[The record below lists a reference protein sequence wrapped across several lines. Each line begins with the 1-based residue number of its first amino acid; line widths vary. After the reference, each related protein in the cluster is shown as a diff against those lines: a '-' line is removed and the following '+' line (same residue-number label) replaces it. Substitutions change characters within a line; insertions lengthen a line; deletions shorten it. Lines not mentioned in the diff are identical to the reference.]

1 MKKISAAVIAFM
13 IFCSCGLLNV
23 QSPEKARK
31 TANEFLNALYFRGN
45 AAEALSMT
53 SDAFKKA
60 GGGGILVSLQE
71 KMKRDFEKLE
81 ALKAEA
87 YLHENTNEIT
97 VLFLGVSE
105 KAFSY
110 HRLVLS
116 GNSGKG
122 YRVESVSLSEMPYRG
137 YRTLKNFPD
146 AVPQQ

>member
-1 MKKISAAVIAFM
+1 MKKIFVAAAAIM
-13 IFCSCGLLNV
+13 MLSCSLLNV

-31 TANEFLNALYFRGN
+31 TANEFLNALYFREN
-45 AAEALSMT
+45 PAEALAMA
-53 SDAFKKA
+53 SDSFRKA
-60 GGGGILVSLQE
+60 GGSGILDSLLQ
-71 KMKRDFEKLE
+71 KMKRDFVKLE

-116 GNSGKG
+116 GNSYKG
-122 YRVESVSLSEMPYRG
+122 YTVESISLSEMPYKG

-146 AVPQQ
+146 AVAQ